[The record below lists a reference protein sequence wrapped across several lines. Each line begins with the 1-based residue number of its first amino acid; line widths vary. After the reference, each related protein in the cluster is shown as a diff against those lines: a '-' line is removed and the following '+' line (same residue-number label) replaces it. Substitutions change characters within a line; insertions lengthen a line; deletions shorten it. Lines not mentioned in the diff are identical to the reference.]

1 MDTMTRRGEPRRLEA
16 AQWRAQAEDTGR
28 RVDALLGDWLEGR
41 RRGQKQPVIDFLFEY
56 YAFRPAQ
63 LRRWSPGLGVILE
76 GPEAGAFLDQ
86 REFARVEGGVAL
98 DPAQFPARRLKA
110 TRWVLSVLR
119 GAQARAPHLG
129 CYGMH
134 EWAMVYKI
142 DAPRHAQ
149 LPLRMAPEAL
159 AAFVESRPIRCTH
172 YDAFRFF
179 TEAARPLNRVQPTL
193 EDMEALEQPACLHTN
208 MDLYKWSHKLW
219 PWVDSGLILDALEL
233 ALRARTLD
241 MKASPYD
248 LSAQGL
254 SPICVET
261 AEGRAAYRE
270 AQEALM
276 EASRPVR
283 ARLIEAVE
291 ALLGAVGSALEGA
304 VEPGE
309 EVSGD
314 LVAVG
319 LVEELVSGAGVEA
332 VGEVGEASGAVGG
345 QELV

>member
-1 MDTMTRRGEPRRLEA
+1 MDTMTRCVEPRRLA
-16 AQWRAQAEDTGR
+16 APQWQALAEDTGR
-28 RVDALLGDWLEGR
+28 RVDALLGGWLEGR
-41 RRGQKQPVIDFLFEY
+41 RRGKKEPVIDFLFEY

-76 GPEAGAFLDQ
+76 GPEAEVFLGQ

-98 DPAQFPARRLKA
+98 EPGRFLARRLKA
-110 TRWVLSVLR
+110 TRWVLSLLR
-119 GAQARAPHLG
+119 ETQARAPHLG
-129 CYGMH
+129 CFGMH
-134 EWAMVYKI
+134 EWAMVYRS
-142 DAPRHAQ
+142 DEVRHGQ
-149 LPLRMAPEAL
+149 LPLRMGPEAL

-193 EDMEALEQPACLHTN
+193 EEMPAQEQPACLHTN

-219 PWVDSGLILDALEL
+219 PWVDSGLILDALAL

-261 AEGRAAYRE
+261 GEGRAAYRE

-291 ALLGAVGSALEGA
+291 VLLGAVGSGLEGA

-309 EVSGD
+309 EVGGD

-319 LVEELVSGAGVEA
+319 LVEELVAGAGVEA